1 MATRRKSVKR
11 KTTHH
16 KRHGRIGAVKEGG
29 IMDMGMKL
37 AGVVVGSAGF
47 TAIQHN
53 LTTVNNKVVGL
64 IGAIGGMM
72 IVDHAQKSGHGLI
85 EGIGWG
91 ISGGGAIAFSHD
103 IGLIHGIEDGINGLS
118 RNHEMDAGYEMRGL
132 YDGTMVSGISNSS
145 HVGGINNG
153 SHVGGDFDMAQDVMP
168 IGA

>member
-1 MATRRKSVKR
+1 MTKSRKSVKR

-16 KRHGRIGAVKEGG
+16 KRHGRIGAVKENG

-72 IVDHAQKSGHGLI
+72 LVDHAQRSGHGLV

-91 ISGGGAIAFSHD
+91 ISGGGAISFSHD
-103 IGLIHGIEDGINGLS
+103 IGLIHGIDDALSGLS
-118 RNHEMDAGYEMRGL
+118 RNHDIENGYEMKGL
-132 YDGTMVSGISNSS
+132 YDGNMVTGISNGS
-145 HVGGINNG
+145 HVGGISNG